1 MSNVDDQGLGA
12 EEQGATGAA
21 KQGRYFY
28 GKAMAYDKQ
37 AADLYR
43 QAEAFVN
50 TLKPVDR

>member
-1 MSNVDDQGLGA
+1 
-12 EEQGATGAA
+12 
-21 KQGRYFY
+21 
-28 GKAMAYDKQ
+28 MAYDKQ